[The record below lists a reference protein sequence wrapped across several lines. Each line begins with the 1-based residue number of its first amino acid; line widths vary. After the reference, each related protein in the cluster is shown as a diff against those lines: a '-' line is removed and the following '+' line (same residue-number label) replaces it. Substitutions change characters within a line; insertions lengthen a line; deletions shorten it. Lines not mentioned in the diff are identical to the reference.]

1 MATKKQRTS
10 QKPARQKAKVA
21 TSTARRCGL
30 CGKAGNLTKTLCCGK
45 LICDD
50 EANYK
55 VFSYARNSCDR
66 NHRRYTLCGYH
77 DTEDHRGEWNTCD
90 ECRDAFETEI
100 YVWYG
105 TNAYNF
111 EKLASPPSF
120 EPTLCA
126 SCRSRINLGEDG
138 YTLKPSGEY
147 LCESCFELPT

>member
-1 MATKKQRTS
+1 MATEKQRTG
-10 QKPARQKAKVA
+10 QERVRRKPKAV
-21 TSTARRCGL
+21 SARRCGL
-30 CGKAGNLTKTLCCGK
+30 CGKSRELTKTLCCGN

-55 VFSYARNSCDR
+55 LFSYARNSCDR
-66 NHRRYTLCGYH
+66 NHQRYALCGYH
-77 DTEDHRGEWNTCD
+77 YTEEHHGEWKTCD
-90 ECRDAFETEI
+90 ECRKAFETEM

-111 EKLASPPSF
+111 EKLVNPPSF

-147 LCESCFELPT
+147 LCESCFELPTQ